1 MSFLNDNF
9 IADFFILAIAW
20 IYQFLQEYSLTI
32 IVVALFVRLVLL
44 PIDVKQRVNS
54 KKMIE
59 VNPEIESMKKRYGN
73 NPQQLN
79 LHMNKLYKERGIS
92 PMAGC
97 LPLLLQLV
105 FLLAFY
111 GALRSIA
118 AKETMSLIL
127 RATENGAS
135 NIELTRWLWVNNL
148 WQPDSGM
155 AGIMPSASE
164 FLTFL
169 QSNSNTITSQTM
181 GILQSKGLILF
192 NEGILSINE
201 AAYNAL
207 CSGIISANGMQGLK
221 NGWFILPLLSGGAM
235 FLQQKISSKL
245 NPNPAMEQQMG
256 MGMMKYVY
264 PIVSFLIC
272 LSSNTMFAIYWT
284 FTSIYSIAV
293 DFFFNVYYKHK
304 EEKKR
309 VLQQKK

>member
-1 MSFLNDNF
+1 MDLSVFARIFLDDYCCGSIRSIGF
-9 IADFFILAIAW
+9 IT
-20 IYQFLQEYSLTI
+20 Y
-32 IVVALFVRLVLL
+32 RR
-44 PIDVKQRVNS
+44 KQRVNS

>member
-9 IADFFILAIAW
+9 IADFFILAIEW

-32 IVVALFVRLVLL
+32 IVVALFVRLILL

>member
-9 IADFFILAIAW
+9 IADFFILAIEW
-20 IYQFLQEYSLTI
+20 IYQFLHEYSLTI

-44 PIDVKQRVNS
+44 PIDMKQRINS
-54 KKMIE
+54 KKMVSI
-59 VNPEIESMKKRYGN
+59 NPEIEGLKKRYGN
-73 NPQQLN
+73 NPEQLN
-79 LHMNKLYKERGIS
+79 LRINKLYKERGIS

-97 LPLLLQLV
+97 LPMLLQLV

-118 AKETMSLIL
+118 AKETMSLVL
-127 RATENGAS
+127 RAAENGAS
-135 NIELTRWLWVNNL
+135 SIELTRWLWVNNL

-155 AGIMPSASE
+155 AGILPSASE

-169 QSNSNTITSQTM
+169 QSNNNIITPQTM

-192 NEGILSINE
+192 NEGILSVNE

-207 CSGIISANGMQGLK
+207 SSGIIAANGLMGLN

-235 FLQQKISSKL
+235 FLQQWISSKL

-256 MGMMKYVY
+256 MMKYIY
-264 PIVSFLIC
+264 PILSFVIC
-272 LSSNTMFAIYWT
+272 LSSNTMFAIYWM
-284 FTSIYSIAV
+284 FTSIYSVAV
-293 DFFFNVYYKHK
+293 DFFFNFYYKRK
-304 EEKKR
+304 EEKGSR
-309 VLQQKK
+309 KKA

>member
-9 IADFFILAIAW
+9 IADFFILAIEW
-20 IYQFLQEYSLTI
+20 IYQFLHEYSLTI

-44 PIDVKQRVNS
+44 PIDMKQRINS
-54 KKMIE
+54 KKMVSI
-59 VNPEIESMKKRYGN
+59 NPEIEGLKKRYGN
-73 NPQQLN
+73 NPEQLN
-79 LHMNKLYKERGIS
+79 LRINKLYKERGIS

-97 LPLLLQLV
+97 LPMLLQLV

-118 AKETMSLIL
+118 AKETMSLVL
-127 RATENGAS
+127 RVAENGAS
-135 NIELTRWLWVNNL
+135 SIELTRWLWVNNL

-155 AGIMPSASE
+155 AGILPSASE

-169 QSNSNTITSQTM
+169 QSNNNIITPQTM

-192 NEGILSINE
+192 NEGILSVNE

-207 CSGIISANGMQGLK
+207 SSGIIAANGLTGLN

-235 FLQQKISSKL
+235 FLQQWISSKL

-256 MGMMKYVY
+256 MMKYIY
-264 PIVSFLIC
+264 PILSFVIC
-272 LSSNTMFAIYWT
+272 LSSNTMFAIYWM
-284 FTSIYSIAV
+284 FTSIYSVAV
-293 DFFFNVYYKHK
+293 DFFFNFYYKRK
-304 EEKKR
+304 EEKGNR
-309 VLQQKK
+309 KKA

>member
-9 IADFFILAIAW
+9 IADFFILAIEW

>member
-9 IADFFILAIAW
+9 IADFFILAIEW
-20 IYQFLQEYSLTI
+20 IYQFLREYSLTM

-44 PIDVKQRVNS
+44 PVDVKQRANS
-54 KKMIE
+54 RKMASI
-59 VNPEIESMKKRYGN
+59 NPEVESLRKRYAN
-73 NPQQLN
+73 NPEQCN
-79 LHMNKLYKERGIS
+79 LRINKLYKERGIS

-97 LPLLLQLV
+97 LPMLLQLV

-118 AKETMSLIL
+118 AKETMSLVL
-127 RATENGAS
+127 RAAEHGA
-135 NIELTRWLWVNNL
+135 EGVQLTKWLWVHNL

-155 AGIMPSASE
+155 AGVLPSASE

-169 QSNSNTITSQTM
+169 QTNTNTITPQTM

-192 NEGILSINE
+192 NEGILSVNE

-207 CSGIISANGMQGLK
+207 CSGIIAANGLTGVN

-235 FLQQKISSKL
+235 FFQQWVSTKL
-245 NPNPAMEQQMG
+245 NPNPAMEKQ
-256 MGMMKYVY
+256 MGMMKYIY
-264 PIVSFLIC
+264 PVVSFMIC

-284 FTSIYSIAV
+284 FTSVYSMAV
-293 DFFFNVYYKHK
+293 DFFFNLVYRKK
-304 EEKKR
+304 EEKRTAKA
-309 VLQQKK
+309 